1 MYLNEQMTTAPD
13 SPIVKPLQIFIPQPE
28 ITSLGTP
35 DMSATPFTITQ
46 NPLIPEYPFLSPY
59 KMDYIPPS
67 IMKGSPVKPE
77 LRKTKPH
84 SVVNFT
90 NNNSTPQLCRYELIF
105 SLGIILFTM
114 FVMVPLIIVIVICL
128 SY

>member
-1 MYLNEQMTTAPD
+1 MYLNEQITTALD
-13 SPIVKPLQIFIPQPE
+13 SPIVKPLQIFITQPE

-46 NPLIPEYPFLSPY
+46 NPLIPEYPFLSLY
-59 KMDYIPPS
+59 KMDYIPPLVV
-67 IMKGSPVKPE
+67 KGSPVKPK

-84 SVVNFT
+84 SVVNLT
-90 NNNSTPQLCRYELIF
+90 NNNSTPYELIF
-105 SLGIILFTM
+105 SLALVLFTI
-114 FVMVPLIIVIVICL
+114 FVMVPLTIAIVICL